1 MSFRLRS
8 FQWIGTGLMILFVSS
23 APGNDEPLQNPEE
36 ILPIPDLIGKAP
48 RPDAEPIEDIQIDR
62 DDWIVSAP
70 MILGSPTEN
79 DAKERPDRR
88 P

>member
-36 ILPIPDLIGKAP
+36 ILPIPDLIGKLRGQMP
-48 RPDAEPIEDIQIDR
+48 NRSKTFKSIE
-62 DDWIVSAP
+62 
-70 MILGSPTEN
+70 MTGSFTS
-79 DAKERPDRR
+79 DYWGRLRKTMRR
-88 P
+88 NSS